1 MPVSDFMTVFF
12 VIIKKSTLFSGRKGG
27 FRQIAV
33 DEKIAEKVG
42 FLEDFLFLRNCG
54 ARFGE
59 RNPKNFKYYYKR
71 RKLLTIWGIIAII
84 LL

>member
-12 VIIKKSTLFSGRKGG
+12 VIIKKSTLFLGRKGG

-42 FLEDFLFLRNCG
+42 F
-54 ARFGE
+54 
-59 RNPKNFKYYYKR
+59 
-71 RKLLTIWGIIAII
+71 WGFFIFVQLWCRVWCKESKKFQI